1 MKTFFTLSLI
11 IIFHLANAQ
20 DIVLVKFN
28 DKPSSATYFA
38 NPTTMLSQKALDRR
52 AKYNIELNM
61 QDVPVE
67 GTYVTQI
74 QALGIQTIA
83 VSKWFNGVFAWMTDA
98 QISQAE
104 ALPFVSEVESLVRNP
119 GLTKNIVPVA
129 DKFQVNNQTQNY
141 VNNILDLN
149 YGVTETQ
156 VTQLNLDYLHN
167 LGFTGEGITIAVLD
181 NGFPGVDQVSGFSY
195 IRNNGQIKGG
205 YNFVDGNDDIYSQ
218 GTHGTIVLSTIAG
231 YIENQ
236 YVGTA
241 IDADF
246 YLFITENTDAEMPD
260 EEIWWIAAAEEADSI
275 GVDVINTSLG
285 YNEFDDA
292 RYNYTYEDMNGQTA
306 FITRGAQIAAEK
318 GMMIV
323 NSAGNSGNSDWHY
336 ITAPADGIDVFTIG
350 AVDDNGN
357 PASFSS
363 YGPTVDGRIKPDVSA
378 HGSWTYTIEPDGNI
392 GNASGTSLSSP
403 IMTGALACFVQAFPE
418 VHPSTLRQTV
428 RETASRFSNPTNQLG
443 YGIPNFE
450 QAYNNLLSVSDVNAE
465 TAISI
470 YPNPTKGLVN
480 VQSEKAIQSLE
491 LISVE
496 GKVIQKNLNSTKIDL
511 NGLPNG
517 IYFLKVE
524 LSNGRIQFEKVVK
537 K

>member
-1 MKTFFTLSLI
+1 MKTIFTFSLLI
-11 IIFHLANAQ
+11 ISYLATAQ
-20 DIVLVKFN
+20 DIVLIKFN

-67 GTYVTQI
+67 ATYVTQVE
-74 QALGIQTIA
+74 ALGIQTIA
-83 VSKWFNGVFAWMTDA
+83 VSKWFNGVFAWLTEV
-98 QISQAE
+98 QISQVE
-104 ALPFVSEVESLVRNP
+104 QLSFVSEVESLVRNP
-119 GLTKNIVPVA
+119 RLAKNIVPVA
-129 DKFQVNNQTQNY
+129 DKFQFETQPHNSVNN
-141 VNNILDLN
+141 VLDLN

-218 GTHGTIVLSTIAG
+218 GTHGTVVLSTIAG

-260 EEIWWIAAAEEADSI
+260 EEIWWIAAAEEADSL

-292 RYNYTYEDMNGQTA
+292 RYNYTYEDMNGETA

-323 NSAGNSGNSDWHY
+323 NSAGNSGNDSWHY
-336 ITAPADGIDVFTIG
+336 ITAPADGIDIFTIG
-350 AVDDNGN
+350 AVDDNGS

-363 YGPTVDGRIKPDVSA
+363 FGPTVDGRIKPDVSA
-378 HGSWTYTIEPDGNI
+378 HGSWTYVIEPNGSI
-392 GNASGTSLSSP
+392 GNSSGTSFSSP
-403 IMTGALACFVQAFPE
+403 IMTGAMACYIQAFPE
-418 VHPSTLRQTV
+418 VHPSILRQEV
-428 RETASRFSNPTNQLG
+428 RESASRFSNPTNQLG
-443 YGIPNFE
+443 YGIPDFE
-450 QAYNNLLSVSDVNAE
+450 TAYHRLLSVSDVNNE
-465 TAISI
+465 IAISI
-470 YPNPTKGLVN
+470 YPNPTKGFVN
-480 VQSEKAIQSLE
+480 VESDKEIKSLQ
-491 LISVE
+491 LISME
-496 GKVIQKNLNSTKIDL
+496 GKVIKKNLNASKIDL